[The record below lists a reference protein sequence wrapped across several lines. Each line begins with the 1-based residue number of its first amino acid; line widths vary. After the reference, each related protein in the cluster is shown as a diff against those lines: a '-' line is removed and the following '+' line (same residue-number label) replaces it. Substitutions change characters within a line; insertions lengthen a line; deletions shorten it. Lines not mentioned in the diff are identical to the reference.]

1 MAEEKKADAAAP
13 EVVKNCAGCK
23 KPVKRARRYYRDGKY
38 YCNFNCWRKNKGS
51 SAEAAQPAEAK
62 G

>member
-1 MAEEKKADAAAP
+1 MADEKKEAAP

-23 KPVKRARRYYRDGKY
+23 KPVKRARRYFRSGKY
-38 YCNFNCWRKNKGS
+38 YCNFSCYRKSKAAAAS
-51 SAEAAQPAEAK
+51 ESAAAEAK